1 MNCVIL
7 NEINSHENE
16 TQTIL
21 ALLFSAKHRLSKDFI
36 KMARILVGNNV
47 TIWSPKREQ
56 PTT

>member
-1 MNCVIL
+1 MRMKPKPFWPNF
-7 NEINSHENE
+7 
-16 TQTIL
+16 
-21 ALLFSAKHRLSKDFI
+21 FSAKHRLSKDFI